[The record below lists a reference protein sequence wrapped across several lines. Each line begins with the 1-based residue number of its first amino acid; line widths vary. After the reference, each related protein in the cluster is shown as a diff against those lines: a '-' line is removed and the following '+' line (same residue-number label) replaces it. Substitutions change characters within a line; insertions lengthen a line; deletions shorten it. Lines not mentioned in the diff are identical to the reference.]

1 MSAFRPQYVDG
12 DVEGSASQ
20 FAFFDRRAIEALITG
35 RARIHLSIERWRV
48 CETWFAPSMAG
59 VDSAGLGEVLQN
71 VLASFSI
78 SDRGLLVQVLTS
90 TLLPI
95 PLRPLLPPV
104 AFSILTVPLSRLS
117 THDAERV
124 PNGYAGP
131 DSRALGPPPCDAAT
145 DPPARDAAP
154 DRVCGGP
161 VPGCMAGNG
170 RVRADGRICA
180 RWRD

>member
-71 VLASFSI
+71 VLASFSL
-78 SDRGLLVQVLTS
+78 SDRGLLVQVFTS
-90 TLLPI
+90 ITLPF
-95 PLRPLLPPV
+95 PLRPFFPLVALP
-104 AFSILTVPLSRLS
+104 ILTMHLSL
-117 THDAERV
+117 
-124 PNGYAGP
+124 YARRRTC
-131 DSRALGPPPCDAAT
+131 S
-145 DPPARDAAP
+145 
-154 DRVCGGP
+154 
-161 VPGCMAGNG
+161 
-170 RVRADGRICA
+170 
-180 RWRD
+180 